1 ARTAGTVRRGS
12 VGREGVRVA
21 RLAGL
26 VDGSVAAGELAV
38 GVAAVPVG
46 RVAVV
51 AVLGSGRAVD
61 DAVAAEVE
69 AIDAAQGPGT
79 ARAVGRG
86 SVCRERVRIARL
98 AGLIEDAV
106 AAAGQRAIVPAT
118 VRVDVVAVA
127 AEGAAGVPAGAR
139 TAHSVRGGSAGREGV
154 RVARLAGLVDG
165 AVAARELAVGVA
177 AVPVDRVAVVAVLGS
192 GRTVHDAVAA
202 EVAALDA
209 ARPAG
214 AAGTVGRGSTG
225 LEDIRVAGLARLVEL
240 GVPANRR
247 NVDRDGL
254 GALHALV
261 AGREV

>member
-61 DAVAAEVE
+61 DAVAAEVA
-69 AIDAAQGPGT
+69 AIDAAQCPGT

-86 SVCRERVRIARL
+86 SVCRERVRVARL
-98 AGLIEDAV
+98 AGLIENAV

-118 VRVDVVAVA
+118 VRVDVVAVVAGLVSVRYGIA

-165 AVAARELAVGVA
+165 SVAARELAVGVA
-177 AVPVDRVAVVAVLGS
+177 
-192 GRTVHDAVAA
+192 
-202 EVAALDA
+202 
-209 ARPAG
+209 
-214 AAGTVGRGSTG
+214 
-225 LEDIRVAGLARLVEL
+225 
-240 GVPANRR
+240 
-247 NVDRDGL
+247 
-254 GALHALV
+254 
-261 AGREV
+261 